1 MKTLKTLKTLIALL
15 FVLITC
21 GGAMLA
27 APPQCGGTSEVMA
40 GLSARFGETNRWFGV
55 LPNGQVLSITANPD
69 GSTWTALGVQPD
81 GTACILSSGESWA
94 EGDMPLPPA
103 GREG

>member
-1 MKTLKTLKTLIALL
+1 MKVLIVLL
-15 FVLITC
+15 FALVATASAAI
-21 GGAMLA
+21 A
-27 APPQCGGTSEVMA
+27 APMQCGGISEVMA
-40 GLSARFGETNRWFGV
+40 SLSAKYGETSQWFGV

-81 GTACILSSGESWA
+81 GTACVLSSGESWA
-94 EGDMPLPPA
+94 AGDMPVPPA